1 MRRVLFFMLVSANG
15 YYERAPWD
23 IDWHMVDA
31 EFNTFAEEQL
41 DSVDTILFGRKTYE
55 GMASYWPTPEAI
67 AADPGTARRM
77 NEKAKVVFSKTLPR
91 AEWNNT
97 HLVKGDAAAE
107 VRRLKDEPGK
117 DIAIFGSS
125 DLTASLAVAGL
136 VDEFRI
142 LVNPLALASG
152 RPLFAGLTQDLALRL
167 VGTRTFGNGNVLL
180 RYVPG

>member
-15 YYERAPWD
+15 YYERAPWA

-67 AADPGTARRM
+67 AADLGTARRM
-77 NEKAKVVFSKTLPR
+77 SEKAKVVFSKTLPR

-125 DLTASLAVAGL
+125 DLTASGK
-136 VDEFRI
+136 
-142 LVNPLALASG
+142 
-152 RPLFAGLTQDLALRL
+152 PLFAGLTQDLALRL